1 MPTVTDIKKQKRS
14 ETRYSIYLDGKYVL
28 SLSDLDLSNSG
39 LRVGHEVSE
48 ERVQELQSQSQGSK
62 AYAQALRYIG
72 IRPRSE
78 REVRDYL
85 ARKET
90 APADA
95 DTAVERLRGLAL
107 IDDLEFAAAWIRHR
121 QSVNPRSRRRLE
133 QELMQKGVERGTI
146 EEALRELDGDTELD
160 TLVALIERKQ
170 RLPQYSEREKL
181 MAYFARQG
189 YGYDVIKRALERVQ
203 K

>member
-1 MPTVTDIKKQKRS
+1 
-14 ETRYSIYLDGKYVL
+14 
-28 SLSDLDLSNSG
+28 
-39 LRVGHEVSE
+39 
-48 ERVQELQSQSQGSK
+48 
-62 AYAQALRYIG
+62 
-72 IRPRSE
+72 
-78 REVRDYL
+78 
-85 ARKET
+85 
-90 APADA
+90 
-95 DTAVERLRGLAL
+95 
-107 IDDLEFAAAWIRHR
+107 
-121 QSVNPRSRRRLE
+121 
-133 QELMQKGVERGTI
+133 MQKGVERGTI